1 MPIVG
6 TGKIERIKEAVE
18 AIKIKMNLEQWYKI
32 YNASTGIDLP

>member
-18 AIKIKMNLEQWYKI
+18 AMNIEMSLEQWYKI
-32 YNASTGIDLP
+32 YNASTGTELP